1 MLDPCTFV
9 VFGATGN
16 LAQNKL
22 LPAMYHLEEAGRTP
36 QNMAIIGYSRHPW
49 NQDTWQQEVQT
60 LLSKY
65 ARGGLKQEA
74 FEGFDDEARSILL
87 GRTNGFV
94 RLCREELKRS

>member
-49 NQDTWQQEVQT
+49 NPDTW
-60 LLSKY
+60 
-65 ARGGLKQEA
+65 
-74 FEGFDDEARSILL
+74 
-87 GRTNGFV
+87 
-94 RLCREELKRS
+94 REQLF